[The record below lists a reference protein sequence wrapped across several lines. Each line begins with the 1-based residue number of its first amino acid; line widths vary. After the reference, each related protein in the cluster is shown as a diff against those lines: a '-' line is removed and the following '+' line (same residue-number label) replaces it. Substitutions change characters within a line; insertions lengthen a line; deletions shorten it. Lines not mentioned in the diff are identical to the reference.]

1 MFLAAAHLL
10 GRMEGVR
17 PIASKVL
24 SVRIGEG
31 GVGKNSFPGDCGVVL
46 TSSDALPPAGCP

>member
-17 PIASKVL
+17 QIASKVL
-24 SVRIGEG
+24 SVRIGE